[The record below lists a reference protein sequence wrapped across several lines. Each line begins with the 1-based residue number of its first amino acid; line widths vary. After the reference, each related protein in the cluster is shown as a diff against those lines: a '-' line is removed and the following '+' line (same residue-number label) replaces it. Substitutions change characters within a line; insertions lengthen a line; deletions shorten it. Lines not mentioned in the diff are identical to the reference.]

1 MTLVIGDLTA
11 VTQGT
16 DFPSPHTEE
25 IATFDWGAAM
35 GAAVCCRAG
44 GAGSCGQ
51 QPCCAEGGS
60 LGMALKAPW
69 CPSWGPP
76 QATSREHDSAM
87 V

>member
-1 MTLVIGDLTA
+1 
-11 VTQGT
+11 
-16 DFPSPHTEE
+16 
-25 IATFDWGAAM
+25 M